1 MISVKELKVIL
12 KENKIHF
19 YAYWNKKRLLALV
32 NEHDLLPKKTLEK
45 ETLEKEK
52 ISNPKYERLK
62 TIMHNPRKVS
72 LEDVE
77 TSKIKTSPSIHKAA
91 KFIDQAPMTVN
102 YWGRREGV
110 RKNKYK
116 VMIQ

>member
-45 ETLEKEK
+45 EK

-77 TSKIKTSPSIHKAA
+77 TSEIKTYPSIHKAA
-91 KFIDQAPMTVN
+91 KFIDQAPAMVN

-116 VMIQ
+116 VRIQ